1 MTDTQARTE
10 VQTASEQDEGVPEH
24 AGELVARLRATF
36 RSGKTKPLSWR
47 REQLAEIV
55 RMLDEHEAEFV
66 QALHDDLRRPAIEAY
81 SADLGNT
88 KGEVKRILKR
98 LGSWTKPKNVI
109 PPMPAQPGRGRIVP
123 EPLGVALIIAPW
135 NYPVNLLLQP
145 LAAAIAAGNAVV
157 LKPSELA
164 PATTELLLR
173 LVPQFLDT
181 DAIALVHGGVPETTA
196 LLEQRFDHIF
206 FTGSTAVGK
215 VVMAAA
221 AKHLTPVVLE
231 LGGKSPAIV
240 AGDADIPVAARR
252 LVWGKHLNA
261 GQTCIAPDYVLV
273 EDSVRDRLIDEM
285 AKAVGEFLG
294 SDPKAS
300 PDFCRIIN
308 DSHFERLDKLLA
320 TSGGTVAIGGSTD
333 PTERFIEPT
342 VIVDPDLDAPI
353 MQEEIFG
360 PLLPVIGV
368 ESIADA
374 VEFVN
379 DRPKPLALYVF
390 SNSSGTVDQ
399 VIDNT
404 SSGGACINHTLLHIT
419 PDNLPF
425 GGVGPSGMG
434 SYHGKAGFD
443 AFSHHKSVLAKPAKP
458 DIKFIYPPY
467 SALKEKIVRSAL

>member
-10 VQTASEQDEGVPEH
+10 VDTATPNTGEAPD
-24 AGELVARLRATF
+24 ELVARLRATF
-36 RSGKTKPLSWR
+36 RTGRTRPISWR
-47 REQLAEIV
+47 REQLAEIL

-66 QALHDDLRRPAIEAY
+66 QALHDDLRRPPIEAY
-81 SADLGNT
+81 TADIGTT
-88 KGEVKRILKR
+88 KSEVKYIAKHVS
-98 LGSWTKPKNVI
+98 SWAKPKNVVAPI
-109 PPMPAQPGRGRIVP
+109 TAQPGRGKLIP
-123 EPLGVALIIAPW
+123 EPLGVALIISPW
-135 NYPVNLLLQP
+135 NYPVNLLVQP

-164 PATTELLLR
+164 PATAGLLTR
-173 LVPQFLDT
+173 LVPQYLDPEAV
-181 DAIALVHGGVPETTA
+181 AIVEGGVPETTA
-196 LLEQRFDHIF
+196 LLEQQFDHIF
-206 FTGSTAVGK
+206 FTGSTRVGK

-240 AGDADIPVAARR
+240 AGDADLAITARR
-252 LVWGKHLNA
+252 LMWGKHLNA

-285 AKAVGEFLG
+285 GKAVSEFLG
-294 SDPKAS
+294 ADAKAS

-308 DSHFERLDKLLA
+308 DSHFERLSKLLA
-320 TSGGTVAIGGSTD
+320 TAGGTIAVGGTTD
-333 PTERFIEPT
+333 AADKFVEPT

-368 ESIADA
+368 ESVADA

-390 SNSSGTVDQ
+390 SSSGGTVDQ
-399 VIDNT
+399 VIDGT
-404 SSGGACINHTLLHIT
+404 SSGGVCVNHTLLHIT

-443 AFSHHKSVLAKPAKP
+443 AFSHLKPVLAKPAKP

-467 SALKEKIVRSAL
+467 TSLKEKIVRSAL